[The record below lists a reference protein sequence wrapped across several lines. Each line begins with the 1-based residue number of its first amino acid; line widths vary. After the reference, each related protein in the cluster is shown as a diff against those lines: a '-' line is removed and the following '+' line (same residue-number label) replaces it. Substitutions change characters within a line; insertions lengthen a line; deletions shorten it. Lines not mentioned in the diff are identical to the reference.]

1 MFRDL
6 LDLLL
11 PPCCGRCGA
20 GVGRDVALCARCD
33 AALPRL
39 PGSACGLCGTAP
51 ALSQRPLGRCAS
63 CEGRSS
69 ALHACLASVAFEGEV
84 ESWIHRFKYP
94 APGFRG
100 LDPASTA
107 IVFALIREASRRA
120 PTGDPALVV
129 PVPLHPSRLRA
140 RGFNP
145 AARLARAVARAHG
158 IQCAP
163 VALERIRDTASQ
175 TGLSRRARAR
185 NVAGAFRARTSRRLP
200 RRIWLVDDVVTTGS
214 TLADAAR
221 ALRRAGAREVIGI
234 CVARTPPR

>member
-20 GVGRDVALCARCD
+20 GVNRDAALCARCD

-39 PGSACGLCGTAP
+39 PGNACALCGTAP
-51 ALSQRPLGRCAS
+51 ALSQSPLGRCAS
-63 CEGRSS
+63 CVGRSS
-69 ALHACLASVAFEGEV
+69 ALRACLASVAFEGEV
-84 ESWIHRFKYP
+84 EDWIHRFKYP
-94 APGFRG
+94 APGLRG
-100 LDPASTA
+100 LDPAPAA
-107 IVFALIREASRRA
+107 IVLALIRESARRA
-120 PTGDPALVV
+120 PTGGDTRVV
-129 PVPLHPSRLRA
+129 PVPLHASRLRA

-145 AARLARAVARAHG
+145 AARLARAVARARG
-158 IQCAP
+158 IRCAP
-163 VALERIRDTASQ
+163 VALERIRDTPSQ

-185 NVAGAFRARTSRRLP
+185 NVAGAFRVRTARRLP

-214 TLADAAR
+214 TLSEAAR
-221 ALRRAGAREVIGI
+221 ALREAGAREVIGI